1 MGKKIIYS
9 TADLL
14 SDYPEVPHLGT
25 DVVCFE
31 NGYENRRY
39 PLGQDYFNH
48 ELLLVLMIA
57 GESEVRI
64 NGTPVS
70 LSAGSVLLHGRGYL
84 TDHLR
89 SSADLHCITL
99 FLSEALRTD
108 DSYLTQ
114 TTAQLLATMRRYRL
128 YAFRLEE
135 DEAARVRR
143 GMEGLMDLL
152 RTDHHYLFRRVQAQ
166 CNALFLDVVD
176 CLDRRRPVVRPAGK
190 RESLVEDF
198 HALVTCHFREHH
210 RAAYYADRLAVSKQ
224 YLARVVRAATGKT
237 VSDIVAELLTL
248 EARTC
253 LSSPRA
259 SVGDVA
265 AMLHFADT
273 AAFCKF
279 FRRRTG
285 ETPRGYRCRVMPH

>member
-1 MGKKIIYS
+1 MDKNIIYS
-9 TADLL
+9 TVDLL
-14 SDYPEVPHLGT
+14 NDHPDVPHMGT

-31 NGYENRRY
+31 SGYESRHY

-48 ELLLVLMIA
+48 DLLLVLMLA
-57 GESEVRI
+57 GEAEVRI
-64 NGTPVS
+64 NGTPVR
-70 LSAGSVLLHGRGYL
+70 LSAGSLLLHGRGYL
-84 TDHLR
+84 TDHIR
-89 SSADLHCITL
+89 SSTDVHFITL
-99 FLSEALRTD
+99 QLSENLRTD

-114 TTAQLLATMRRYRL
+114 TTAMLLATMRRYRL
-128 YAFRLEE
+128 YAFQLGT
-135 DEAARVRR
+135 DEQTRVRR
-143 GMEGLMDLL
+143 ELEELMCLL

-166 CNALFLDVVD
+166 CNALFLDVAD
-176 CLDRRRPVVRPAGK
+176 CLDRQRPAVRPAGK

-210 RAAYYADRLAVSKQ
+210 RAAYYADRLAVSMQ
-224 YLARVVRAATGKT
+224 YLTRVVRAATGKS
-237 VSDIVAELLTL
+237 VADIVAELLTL

-253 LSSPRA
+253 LGSPRA

-265 AMLHFADT
+265 EMLHFADT

-285 ETPRGYRCRVMPH
+285 ETPRGYRRRVLSQ